1 MPIASILLIV
11 YMGYILLAGG
21 SSKEKYLS
29 FLVLATVMAI
39 AMPQGYLLMIGDTE
53 ISSLRKLSGLVCF
66 LYGLYY
72 ILIHRMQLPQ
82 KLVFRTGLLLA
93 SLMAG
98 ILAAL
103 VYPYTE
109 PIIPPLPDY
118 SWDLYT
124 VGQCPKIVSPLEVG
138 NAFRLYLGV
147 VMFLGIVASVKIICN
162 DDDLIAIL
170 KRVIVYSQPLAY
182 YGIFEFIEKNILGN
196 LTLTYDINEIIFGV
210 GESTFVHA
218 FIKGSDL
225 YVLQGVTKEA
235 SHFILSMFVIALS
248 ILIWNKI
255 QAVRF
260 NKSGIS
266 VYHVYLLLLII
277 LMILSGGFS
286 AWWCLFI
293 LFLVYFSLRY
303 DIYKKT
309 LRESIPYIIMTL
321 MVVFSVVGGILFF
334 FGEEMEYAI
343 ARTEDVLYTINVLA
357 TSGTL
362 AAIGA
367 EGEISTFSRLT
378 SIFDVTSSF
387 VDRPLFGLGI
397 GFQFAL
403 AAFPTMLSD
412 LGIVGI
418 VLWFRVLLVS
428 ERGLQQKYDLMFLSL
443 FVVVWGVFFGAATL
457 YVELY
462 TLVLFECTRLYATQQ
477 MQTDHV

>member
-1 MPIASILLIV
+1 MPIASVLLLI

-29 FLVLATVMAI
+29 FLALATIMAI
-39 AMPQGYLLMIGDTE
+39 AMPQGYLLLVGDTE
-53 ISSLRKLSGLVCF
+53 ISSLRKLSGLMCF

-72 ILIHRMQLPQ
+72 LLTHKIQMSQ
-82 KLVFRTGLLLA
+82 KLIFRTGLLLG
-93 SLMAG
+93 SMIAG
-98 ILAAL
+98 IMVAL

-124 VGQCPKIVSPLEVG
+124 IGECTKIVAPLEIG
-138 NAFRLYLGV
+138 NALRLYLGV
-147 VMFLGIVASVKIICN
+147 VMFLGVVASVKLICN
-162 DDDLIAIL
+162 DDDLL
-170 KRVIVYSQPLAY
+170 NVLRKVIVYSQPLAY
-182 YGIFEFIEKNILGN
+182 YGIFEFVEKNILGN

-210 GESTFVHA
+210 GESTFTHA
-218 FIKGSDL
+218 FTKGSDL

-293 LFLVYFSLRY
+293 LFFVYLALRY
-303 DIYKKT
+303 DVYKKS
-309 LRESIPYIIMTL
+309 LRESVPYIAGIL
-321 MVVFSVVGGILFF
+321 LLVVSVAGGCLFF
-334 FGEEMEYAI
+334 FAEELEYAI
-343 ARTEDVLYTINVLA
+343 ARTEDVVYTVNILA
-357 TSGTL
+357 SSGTL

-367 EGEISTFSRLT
+367 EGEVSTFSRLT
-378 SIFDVTSSF
+378 SIFDVTASF
-387 VDRPLFGLGI
+387 VDRPLLGLGI

-403 AAFPTMLSD
+403 AALPTMLSD
-412 LGIVGI
+412 LGVVGLI
-418 VLWFRVLLVS
+418 LWFRLLAS
-428 ERGLQQKYDLMFLSL
+428 SAGRIQQRYDLIFLSV
-443 FVVVWGVFFGAATL
+443 FVVVWGMFFGAATL

-462 TLVLFECTRLYATQQ
+462 VLVLFECTRLYASWQF
-477 MQTDHV
+477 

>member
-1 MPIASILLIV
+1 VPIASVLLLI

-29 FLVLATVMAI
+29 FLALATIMAI
-39 AMPQGYLLMIGDTE
+39 AMPQGYLLLVGDTE

-82 KLVFRTGLLLA
+82 QLVFRTGLLLA

-124 VGQCPKIVSPLEVG
+124 MGQCTKVVAPLEVG
-138 NAFRLYLGV
+138 NAFRLYFGV

-162 DDDLIAIL
+162 DDDLMVVL

-182 YGIFEFIEKNILGN
+182 YAIFEFVEKNILGN

-210 GESTFVHA
+210 GESTFTHA
-218 FIKGSDL
+218 FTKGGDL

-255 QAVRF
+255 QTVRF

-266 VYHVYLLLLII
+266 VYHVYLLLLIV

-309 LRESIPYIIMTL
+309 LRESIPYVIVAL
-321 MVVFSVVGGILFF
+321 MVVFSVVGGVLFF

-343 ARTEDVLYTINVLA
+343 ARMEDVLYTINVLA
-357 TSGTL
+357 TSGAL

-367 EGEISTFSRLT
+367 EGELSTFARLT
-378 SIFDVTSSF
+378 SIYDVTASF
-387 VDRPLFGLGI
+387 VDRPLLGLGI

-403 AAFPTMLSD
+403 AALPTMLSD
-412 LGIVGI
+412 LGIVGLI
-418 VLWFRVLLVS
+418 LWFRVVAS
-428 ERGLQQKYDLMFLSL
+428 STGEIQQRYDLIFLSI
-443 FVVVWGVFFGAATL
+443 FVVVWGMFFGVVTL

-462 TLVLFECTRLYATQQ
+462 VLILFECTRLYAAQQ
-477 MQTDHV
+477 KKTSHV

>member
-1 MPIASILLIV
+1 MPIASVLLLI

-29 FLVLATVMAI
+29 FLALATIMAI
-39 AMPQGYLLMIGDTE
+39 AMPQGYLLLVGDTE
-53 ISSLRKLSGLVCF
+53 ISSLRKLSGLMCF

-72 ILIHRMQLPQ
+72 ILLHKIQLPQ
-82 KLVFRTGLLLA
+82 KLVFRTGMLLA
-93 SLMAG
+93 SIMAG
-98 ILAAL
+98 VFVAL

-124 VGQCPKIVSPLEVG
+124 IGECTKIVAPLEIG
-138 NAFRLYLGV
+138 NALRLYLGV
-147 VMFLGIVASVKIICN
+147 VMFLGVVATVKLICD
-162 DDDLIAIL
+162 DDDLL
-170 KRVIVYSQPLAY
+170 NVLRKVIVYSQPLAY
-182 YGIFEFIEKNILGN
+182 YGIFEFVEKNILGN

-210 GESTFVHA
+210 GESTFTHA
-218 FIKGSDL
+218 FTKGSDL

-293 LFLVYFSLRY
+293 LFLIYFSLRY

-309 LRESIPYIIMTL
+309 LRESIPYIIVTL
-321 MVVFSVVGGILFF
+321 MVVLSVIGGILFF

-343 ARTEDVLYTINVLA
+343 VRTEDVLYTINVLA

-367 EGEISTFSRLT
+367 EGELSTFSRLT

-387 VDRPLFGLGI
+387 VDRPMLGLGI

-403 AAFPTMLSD
+403 AALPTMLSD

-418 VLWFRVLLVS
+418 ILWFRVLLVS
-428 ERGLQQKYDLMFLSL
+428 GRGLQQKYDLMFLSL

-462 TLVLFECTRLYATQQ
+462 TMVLFECTRLYATQQ
-477 MQTDHV
+477 KQTDRV

>member
-1 MPIASILLIV
+1 MPIASVLLLI
-11 YMGYILLAGG
+11 YIGYILLAGG

-53 ISSLRKLSGLVCF
+53 ISSLRKLSGLMCF
-66 LYGLYY
+66 LYGIYY

-124 VGQCPKIVSPLEVG
+124 MGQCAKVVAPLEVG
-138 NAFRLYLGV
+138 NAFRLYFGV

-162 DDDLIAIL
+162 DDDLMVVL
-170 KRVIVYSQPLAY
+170 KRVIVYSQPLVY
-182 YGIFEFIEKNILGN
+182 YAIFEFVEKNILGN

-210 GESTFVHA
+210 GESTFTHA
-218 FIKGSDL
+218 FTKGGDL

-255 QAVRF
+255 QTVRF

-266 VYHVYLLLLII
+266 VYHVYLLLLIV

-309 LRESIPYIIMTL
+309 LRESIPYIIVIL
-321 MVVFSVVGGILFF
+321 MVVFSVVGGVLFF

-343 ARTEDVLYTINVLA
+343 ARMEDVLYTINVLA
-357 TSGTL
+357 PSGTL

-367 EGEISTFSRLT
+367 EGELSTFARLT
-378 SIFDVTSSF
+378 SIFDVTANF
-387 VDRPLFGLGI
+387 VDRPLLGLGI

-403 AAFPTMLSD
+403 AALPTMLSD
-412 LGIVGI
+412 LGIVGLI
-418 VLWFRVLLVS
+418 LWFRVVAS
-428 ERGLQQKYDLMFLSL
+428 STGEIQQQYDLIFLSF
-443 FVVVWGVFFGAATL
+443 FVVVWGMFFGVVTL

-462 TLVLFECTRLYATQQ
+462 VLILFECTRLYAAQQ
-477 MQTDHV
+477 KKTSHV

>member
-29 FLVLATVMAI
+29 FLVLATLMAI
-39 AMPQGYLLMIGDTE
+39 AMPQGYLLKIGDTE

-72 ILIHRMQLPQ
+72 ILIHRLRLSQ
-82 KLVFRTGLLLA
+82 KIIARSGLLLG
-93 SLMAG
+93 SLMVG
-98 ILAAL
+98 ILVAI

-124 VGQCPKIVSPLEVG
+124 IGECTKIVAPLEIG
-138 NAFRLYLGV
+138 NALRLYLGV
-147 VMFLGIVASVKIICN
+147 VMFLGVVASVKVICN
-162 DDDLIAIL
+162 DDDLTTVL
-170 KRVIVYSQPLAY
+170 RKVIVYSQPLAY
-182 YGIFEFIEKNILGN
+182 YGIFEFVEKNILGD
-196 LTLTYDINEIIFGV
+196 LTLTFDINEIVFGV
-210 GESTFVHA
+210 GESTFTHA
-218 FIKGSDL
+218 FTKGGDL

-255 QAVRF
+255 QTVRF

-266 VYHVYLLLLII
+266 VYHVYLLLLIV

-309 LRESIPYIIMTL
+309 LRESIPYIIVTL
-321 MVVFSVVGGILFF
+321 MVVFSVVGGVLFF

-367 EGEISTFSRLT
+367 EGELSTFSRLT
-378 SIFDVTSSF
+378 SIFDVTASF
-387 VDRPLFGLGI
+387 IDRPFLGLGI

-403 AAFPTMLSD
+403 AALPTMLSD
-412 LGIVGI
+412 LGLLGLI
-418 VLWFRVLLVS
+418 LWFRVLVAS
-428 ERGLQQKYDLMFLSL
+428 GGGVRQQYDLMLLSL
-443 FVVVWGVFFGAATL
+443 FVVVWGIFFGTVTL

-477 MQTDHV
+477 KQTDRV